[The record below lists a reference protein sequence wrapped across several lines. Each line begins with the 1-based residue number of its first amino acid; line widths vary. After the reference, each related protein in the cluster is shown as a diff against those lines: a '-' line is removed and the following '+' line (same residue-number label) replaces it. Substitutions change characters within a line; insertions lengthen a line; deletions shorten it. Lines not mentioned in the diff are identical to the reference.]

1 MGIQHV
7 NYYYY
12 DENMVMILLLPH
24 CRQLEM
30 MLMMMISQACPCE
43 APISVELLF
52 YGEAPNR
59 SNTGGF
65 RCLFGYMSWLHII
78 GRTCSHLL
86 GSTLIVQLQTY
97 KLIRNNN
104 LR

>member
-1 MGIQHV
+1 MGTQHV
-7 NYYYY
+7 NCYYY
-12 DENMVMILLLPH
+12 DENMVMMILLLPH

-30 MLMMMISQACPCE
+30 MLMTMISQACPCE
-43 APISVELLF
+43 APMAVVLLF
-52 YGEAPNR
+52 LRGAALNR

-65 RCLFGYMSWLHII
+65 RCHLEYMSWLHII

-97 KLIRNNN
+97 K
-104 LR
+104 